1 VGRGGRI
8 SAISQH
14 DHAKPPGWDRS
25 DWQEYAAVWQDRG
38 GGYLAGFY
46 DHDVTSHALA
56 ESGAA
61 SNPTISAF
69 YFPNYHADPRNEA
82 KYGRGWTEWDLLK
95 GGVPRYPGHRQPLVP
110 VWGYEDESDPQ
121 VMQRKITAATSH
133 GIGNF
138 LFDWYHYEDGPF
150 LSRALDEGFLGAPNP
165 EGMTFAL
172 MWANHDWLDIFPQ
185 KAGRAPNLHY
195 PGKVSPQAFDRITDL
210 IIERYFSRESYFRM
224 DGLPFFSIYHLDTL
238 AESFGGEREMARALE
253 RMRRRVEQAG
263 LPGVHLNAIGWNLG
277 SLQGELPR
285 TRPFHHAAELGF
297 DSATSY
303 VWVHHVDVQE
313 KGLNHYDVMA
323 DLYFSMYEEACD
335 TCPIPVFPNV
345 TMGWDPSPR
354 TDPEGPWKPAVYP
367 YSQVLEGNTPE
378 AFGRAVRRAID
389 LVSPLP
395 GETLVTLN
403 AWNEWTEGSYLE
415 PDTVYGMAYLEELR
429 RAVRAGKPGHA

>member
-1 VGRGGRI
+1 MPQAGRL
-8 SAISQH
+8 
-14 DHAKPPGWDRS
+14 
-25 DWQEYAAVWQDRG
+25 DWQKYAADWQDRG
-38 GGYLAGFY
+38 GGNFVGSYHHA
-46 DHDVTSHALA
+46 VTSRSLE
-56 ESGAA
+56 ESGPA

-82 KYGRGWTEWDLLK
+82 KYGRGWTEWELLK
-95 GGVPRYPGHRQPLVP
+95 RGVPRYEGHRQPLVP

-185 KAGRAPNLHY
+185 KAGIPPDLLY
-195 PGKVSPQAFDRITDL
+195 PGKVSAAAFDRITDL
-210 IIERYFSRESYFRM
+210 IIERYFSRENYFRM
-224 DGLPFFSIYHLDTL
+224 DGLPFFSVYQLDTL
-238 AESFGGEREMARALE
+238 AESFGGDRAMAKALE
-253 RMRRRVEQAG
+253 RMRHRVERAG

-277 SLQGELPR
+277 SLQGEHPR
-285 TRPFHHAAELGF
+285 TQPFDHAAELGF

-303 VWVHHVDVQE
+303 VWVHHVDVQK
-313 KGLNHYDVMA
+313 KGLNHYDIMA
-323 DLYFSMYEEACD
+323 DLYFSIYEEARD
-335 TCPIPVFPNV
+335 TCVIPVFPNV
-345 TMGWDPSPR
+345 TVGWDPSPR

-378 AFGRAVRRAID
+378 AFGRAVRQAVD
-389 LVSPLP
+389 MVSPLP
-395 GETLVTLN
+395 GQTMVTIN

-415 PDTVYGMAYLEELR
+415 PDTVHGMAYLEALR
-429 RAVRAGKPGHA
+429 ESVRSGAPRAACSV